1 MPTCERCGHEL
12 PTDARFC
19 DHCGNRHTTT
29 VPTVRENPMESPAV
43 RALLQRADSLR
54 SEGELGAALD
64 LVQEAAE
71 QVGDSP
77 EWARLE
83 YSVRSS
89 IARTAVQAGDVADP
103 LPGMRYEPMSPLAR
117 IEADLE
123 AGPVINPAV
132 LAFVADGELVRI
144 PSGVF
149 AARKGS
155 GPVMGPLA
163 ELLRRGEAQRFALP
177 DLRPTLV
184 QCERQGGRVWVAGRR
199 RSGSGHALV
208 HHEPSTGWT
217 EVLQNSS
224 AFTHLARCAQGRR
237 LVAGTA
243 DGQVILLDIDQGRAG
258 HLGSRYLSRAP
269 VLRCGVAADSDLAF
283 AWTGRGQPVL
293 VGPLVSAGELRRL
306 EVPHHDV
313 TDVCSAGGGRLV
325 ATIDEVGQLC
335 FFRIDGGRLVGQAH
349 LPVLADPSL
358 HIGGSDPSHDL
369 AVVRPGGNTL
379 HCYTFRY
386 LVFVGEPVHVVRTK
400 PEKLP
405 DGGRVDLGPFADFV
419 VHYDDGRVAV
429 FASNMAPV
437 EG

>member
-1 MPTCERCGHEL
+1 MASCERCGHTL

-19 DHCGNRHTTT
+19 DHCGSRHTIT
-29 VPTVRENPMESPAV
+29 VAAVRENPMESPAV

-54 SEGELGAALD
+54 SDGELGAALD

-83 YSVRSS
+83 YSVRAS
-89 IARTAVQAGDVADP
+89 IARAAVQAGDVADP
-103 LPGMRYEPMSPLAR
+103 LPGMRYEPMTPLAR
-117 IEADLE
+117 IEAELE
-123 AGPVINPAV
+123 AGPVINPAL

-149 AARKGS
+149 TARKGR
-155 GPVMGPLA
+155 GPVMGPLSD
-163 ELLRRGEAQRFALP
+163 LVRRGDARTFPLP

-199 RSGSGHALV
+199 KTGQGHVLF
-208 HHEPSTGWT
+208 HHEPTSGWT
-217 EVLQNSS
+217 EVLANDT
-224 AFTHLARCAQGRR
+224 AITHLARCAQGRR
-237 LVAGTA
+237 LVVGTA
-243 DGQVILLDIDQGRAG
+243 DGQVLLLDIDAGRASR
-258 HLGSRYLSRAP
+258 LGGRYLSRAP

-293 VGPLVSAGELRRL
+293 VGPIVSSGELRRL
-306 EVPHHDV
+306 DVPHHDV
-313 TDVCSAGGGRLV
+313 TDVCAAGGGRLV

-335 FFRIDGGRLVGQAH
+335 FFRLDGGKLVGQAH
-349 LPVLADPSL
+349 LPVLADPQL
-358 HIGGSDPSHDL
+358 YIGGADPSHEL
-369 AVVRPGGNTL
+369 AVVRPGGATL

-405 DGGRVDLGPFADFV
+405 DGGRIDLGPFADFV
-419 VHYDDGRVAV
+419 VHYDGGRTAV
-429 FASNMAPV
+429 FASNMAPLK
-437 EG
+437 G